1 MNRRTFLS
9 ALAATSL
16 TPLMPAQIF
25 ASGGIV
31 NPEHCGFVGEMASDF
46 VIPHSRYIGI
56 DPISML
62 FNLFVHGDGTD
73 RKGGIVTVT
82 NTGNANTWWAEKTQ
96 ADILADIQT
105 FLAMRIPPEPDRI
118 ILPKDRYTRYLRA

>member
-16 TPLMPAQIF
+16 TPLVPAQIF

-31 NPEHCGFVGEMASDF
+31 NPEHCGYVGEMASDY

-62 FNLFVHGDGTD
+62 LNIVFNGDGTE
-73 RKGGIVTVT
+73 RKSGLVTVT
-82 NTGNANTWWAEKTQ
+82 TGPTWAEKTQ
-96 ADILADIQT
+96 AEILEDIRA
-105 FLAMRIPPEPDRI
+105 FLAMPIPEPADRI